1 MPKHG
6 DRPAMD
12 DKYQAEDDA
21 RTMKMAMEIA
31 KDPARMKACV
41 AQMKKQMGEM
51 EGAISMIGGMN
62 GDKAGSKLAGMMK
75 G

>member
-6 DRPAMD
+6 DMPAMD

-51 EGAISMIGGMN
+51 ERAISMMSGMS
-62 GDKAGSKLAGMMK
+62 GKAGGKLAEMMK
-75 G
+75 